1 MASPIGKFI
10 SIREQLMANISYTQQ
25 LEQKCAHLEYSIMVY
40 EMQLASFTRLQQV
53 NADLAFRNEILQK
66 RNGDLVAENYYYQA
80 VVMSKST
87 PGPSQS
93 LRMVPSAVPAVPS
106 AVPISKTVNETK

>member
-25 LEQKCAHLEYSIMVY
+25 LEQKCTHLEYSIMVY

-53 NADLAFRNEILQK
+53 NADLTFRNDILQK
-66 RNGDLVAENYYYQA
+66 RNNDLVAENYYYQA
-80 VVMSKST
+80 VVMSRSSS
-87 PGPSQS
+87 GSSSGRSQGLGS
-93 LRMVPSAVPAVPS
+93 VPAAVPAAPD
-106 AVPISKTVNETK
+106 PKTLNETK